1 MSTPLSR
8 RNLMTSASFRLV
20 SSIVTGAAAF
30 LVAVNFLGT
39 SLSLL
44 VGMCTISLLYVG
56 VSAGVLWSM
65 DPDRTRYNAG
75 REDFHPLIQELIG
88 VTLAVVSLVTVISA
102 LVGGSHQSRTLAAAL
117 GLVAIFLTWAVLHL
131 MYGARYAH
139 EYYKDPAGG
148 IDFNTQD
155 APRYVDFLYFSFNL
169 GMTFQVSDNN
179 VVTTGLRAI
188 ILRHCLLSYIFST
201 VILAATVNLVMGV
214 LPG

>member
-1 MSTPLSR
+1 MATTDR
-8 RNLMTSASFRLV
+8 R
-20 SSIVTGAAAF
+20 
-30 LVAVNFLGT
+30 
-39 SLSLL
+39 
-44 VGMCTISLLYVG
+44 
-56 VSAGVLWSM
+56 
-65 DPDRTRYNAG
+65 P
-75 REDFHPLIQELIG
+75 
-88 VTLAVVSLVTVISA
+88 ISA
-102 LVGGSHQSRTLAAAL
+102 HVRLAAAVVIGVAAGAASALFLDGLLVVLVGACAVSLAYVVMAVSVLWPMSAERTGENSVREDIQPIVQEALVVALSLVNLLTIMVILVRGGTEARTTGAVL
-117 GLVAIFLTWAVLHL
+117 GLLGILLTWAMLHL

-139 EYYKDPAGG
+139 EYYKKPTGG

-201 VILAATVNLVMGV
+201 VILAATVNVVLGV

>member
-1 MSTPLSR
+1 MATTDR
-8 RNLMTSASFRLV
+8 RPISAHVRLAAAV
-20 SSIVTGAAAF
+20 VIGVAAGAASALF
-30 LVAVNFLGT
+30 LDG
-39 SLSLL
+39 LL
-44 VGMCTISLLYVG
+44 VVLVGACAVSLAYVVMA
-56 VSAGVLWSM
+56 VSVLWPMSAE
-65 DPDRTRYNAG
+65 RTGENSV
-75 REDFHPLIQELIG
+75 REDFQPIVQEAL
-88 VTLAVVSLVTVISA
+88 VVALSLVNLLTIMVI
-102 LVGGSHQSRTLAAAL
+102 LVRGGAETRTTGAVL
-117 GLVAIFLTWAVLHL
+117 GLLGILLTWAMLHL

-201 VILAATVNLVMGV
+201 VILAATVNVVLGV

>member
-1 MSTPLSR
+1 M
-8 RNLMTSASFRLV
+8 
-20 SSIVTGAAAF
+20 G
-30 LVAVNFLGT
+30 
-39 SLSLL
+39 
-44 VGMCTISLLYVG
+44 
-56 VSAGVLWSM
+56 
-65 DPDRTRYNAG
+65 
-75 REDFHPLIQELIG
+75 
-88 VTLAVVSLVTVISA
+88 LVT
-102 LVGGSHQSRTLAAAL
+102 
-117 GLVAIFLTWAVLHL
+117 IFLTWAVLHL